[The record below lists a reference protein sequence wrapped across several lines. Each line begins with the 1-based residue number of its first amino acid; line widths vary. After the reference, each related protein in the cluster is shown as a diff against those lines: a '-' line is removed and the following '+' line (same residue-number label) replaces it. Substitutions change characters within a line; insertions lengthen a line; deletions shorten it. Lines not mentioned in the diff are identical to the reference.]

1 MTGTGQ
7 SSLFVFLLGF
17 RFAVR
22 RTRSGRLI
30 KTSNKA
36 NKCLGVTFKYHKLRK
51 FLSNMPFW
59 FRETWNVD
67 FVSRQL
73 RKNQFIFLWNVILI
87 PHLPSRPLPSSI
99 QFLNELIFLKI
110 ITIFAFEP
118 LSLILCAVTVSLK
131 LRLFMI
137 RLVFS
142 LISRRQRSFRP
153 LCHKIQKTIKYTCIA
168 RIIMTIESQYCL
180 ASFKVTMFGNHFSLS
195 ILCDGR
201 IANLQISGSH
211 QSKYEST
218 DLLLKIAVL

>member
-1 MTGTGQ
+1 M
-7 SSLFVFLLGF
+7 
-17 RFAVR
+17 
-22 RTRSGRLI
+22 
-30 KTSNKA
+30 K
-36 NKCLGVTFKYHKLRK
+36 
-51 FLSNMPFW
+51 P
-59 FRETWNVD
+59 WNVD

-73 RKNQFIFLWNVILI
+73 RKNQFIFLKRDLDT
-87 PHLPSRPLPSSI
+87 PPPLPSPTILYSVPEWI
-99 QFLNELIFLKI
+99 NFFKI

-118 LSLILCAVTVSLK
+118 LSLILCAVMVS

-153 LCHKIQKTIKYTCIA
+153 LCHKIQRTIKYTCIA
-168 RIIMTIESQYCL
+168 RTIMTIESQYCL

-211 QSKYEST
+211 QSKLTKARIYYWR
-218 DLLLKIAVL
+218 